1 MQSKLLTMDIIISK
15 CLIHNE
21 DRSYY
26 NIFALHN
33 IAFLQAS
40 LGFSLMGN
48 LTPATT
54 VLKCCSWLLQFSSGV
69 YNTLDVVHTMWPEN
83 K

>member
-1 MQSKLLTMDIIISK
+1 MNFFDGPLEFILTRFD
-15 CLIHNE
+15 C
-21 DRSYY
+21 SYY

-54 VLKCCSWLLQFSSGV
+54 VLKCCTVTVHFCV
-69 YNTLDVVHTMWPEN
+69 YYMLDVVHTMWPEN